1 MVIVTGNQENYLA
14 KIEVERG
21 TAYPSY
27 ADVPKER
34 GGDNL
39 YMRPGETLQGA
50 LGSCMNITAR
60 RCLNR
65 DNIPYDRVEVQ
76 VELSV
81 EENVTHIYTNLEII
95 GKISSADKERI
106 IREVQDCPVCK
117 LLRGEIQLHT
127 EMPK

>member
-21 TAYPSY
+21 TTYPSY

-76 VELSV
+76 IELSV
-81 EENVTHIYTNLEII
+81 EENVTHIYTNLEISQKTI
-95 GKISSADKERI
+95 AEFQKNVKILERAESVKEI
-106 IREVQDCPVCK
+106 I
-117 LLRGEIQLHT
+117 EIIS
-127 EMPK
+127 